1 MQYLLNITSLA
12 NFTGLDK
19 QVLHFMC
26 EYKPVCREDAMKVI
40 NAVSNIT
47 GKEYTLEN
55 TAIPLFEDVGK
66 GQEENGETKVS
77 PTLRN
82 P

>member
-1 MQYLLNITSLA
+1 
-12 NFTGLDK
+12 
-19 QVLHFMC
+19 
-26 EYKPVCREDAMKVI
+26 MKVI